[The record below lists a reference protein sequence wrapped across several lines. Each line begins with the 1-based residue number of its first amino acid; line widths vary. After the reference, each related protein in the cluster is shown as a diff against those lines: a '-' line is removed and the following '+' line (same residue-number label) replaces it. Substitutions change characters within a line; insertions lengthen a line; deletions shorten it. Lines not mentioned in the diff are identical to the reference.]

1 MIAENQNTTAQV
13 APVIEYKNP
22 IPVAVAIIPVQTE
35 VEYTI
40 NGLTIAV
47 PVQLAVYGRRNIQ
60 PRLGMLAMPGGFV
73 NEMERLETGGA
84 REVKEETGL
93 VIKEDEFQLFRSEIT
108 PNNRNLIF
116 GITPTRSMD
125 VLKELEEN
133 WKNDPKIREET
144 QGFVIAGLNIPDAAF
159 PLHQK
164 ALGKYLDKVNG
175 DVIKALATDSNFE
188 FNNNDI
194 QELVSKMKADGYIS
208 QEFQYVPKLTVKNKV

>member
-1 MIAENQNTTAQV
+1 MIAENQNTTQA

-40 NGLTIAV
+40 NGLTIV
-47 PVQLAVYGRRNIQ
+47 LPVQLAVYGRRNIQ
-60 PRLGMLAMPGGFV
+60 PKLGMLALPGGFV

-93 VIKEDEFQLFRSEIT
+93 IITEDDFQLFRSEIT

-116 GITPTRSMD
+116 GITPTRTMD

-133 WKNDPKIREET
+133 WKNNPQIREET

-164 ALGKYLDKVNG
+164 ALGKYLDRVNG
-175 DVIKALATDSNFE
+175 AMIKAMATDNNLELSNNE
-188 FNNNDI
+188 V
-194 QELVSKMKADGYIS
+194 QELVSRMKADGYIS
-208 QEFQYVPKLTVKNKV
+208 QDFEYVPKVTIKNKV